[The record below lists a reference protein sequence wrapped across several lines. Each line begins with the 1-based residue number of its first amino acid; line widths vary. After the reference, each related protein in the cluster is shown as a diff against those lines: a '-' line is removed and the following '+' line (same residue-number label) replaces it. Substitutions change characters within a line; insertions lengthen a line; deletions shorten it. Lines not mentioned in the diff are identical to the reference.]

1 MTYLPIYQDIK
12 HTFVSSD
19 SLVHYTI
26 TDANDNLLYEGSAY
40 RKPGQEKA
48 FIYVNR
54 IVASNINIRDI
65 AGPSFSWVKGYA
77 TFTAVV
83 KEATPEATT
92 SEATPTEATP
102 TEATP
107 SQRIVVTPPEP
118 AYRKTYN
125 FVYNWDY
132 ESGAYTSTENM
143 NINYPVTAEVSPND
157 TIPIS
162 YWVGDMAPQI
172 YAKYHFPDGTESTVD
187 LFPVGATIFTN
198 DINTINI
205 QASINRTS
213 LVSSDSVDITVVGEI
228 INTYRTTSCNR
239 YTLYYYNK
247 RGGVDVMPLNGGL
260 TKSED
265 FDRTIF
271 NVEYENSSNS
281 NIAKKVINNNITTK
295 YTATT
300 RFMTDEQAARFAK
313 HFLSSPAVM
322 MHDNVDNETYSV
334 ILDENSAEY
343 KTFKS
348 NGRQFNQYTFSFS
361 LTQTKKVL

>member
-1 MTYLPIYQDIK
+1 MTYLPIYQDLK
-12 HTFVSSD
+12 HTFASSD

-26 TDANDNLLYEGSAY
+26 TDANDNLIYEGSAY

-48 FIYVNR
+48 FIYINR

-65 AGPSFSWVKGYA
+65 AGPSLRWVNGYA
-77 TFTAVV
+77 TFTAIV
-83 KEATPEATT
+83 KEATP
-92 SEATPTEATP
+92 EATPTEATP

-107 SQRIVVTPPEP
+107 SQRIVVTPPTV
-118 AYRKTYN
+118 YRKTYN

-132 ESGAYTSTENM
+132 ESGAYTSTEN
-143 NINYPVTAEVSPND
+143 INFPVVTEISPND

-162 YWVGDMAPQI
+162 YWVGDTVPHI
-172 YAKYHFPDGTESTVD
+172 SAKYHFPDGTESTTNLDYTGV
-187 LFPVGATIFTN
+187 ITN

-205 QASINRTS
+205 QASINRTA
-213 LVSSDSVDITVVGEI
+213 LISSDSVDIMIGDEI

-247 RGGVDVMPLNGGL
+247 RGGVDVIPLNGGL

-265 FDRTIF
+265 FDRTVF
-271 NVEYENSSNS
+271 NIEYENSSNS

-300 RFMTDEQAARFAK
+300 KFMTDEQAARFAK

-334 ILDENSAEY
+334 ILDENSADY

-348 NGRQFNQYTFSFS
+348 NGRQFNQYTFTFS
-361 LTQTKKVL
+361 LTHTKKVL

>member
-1 MTYLPIYQDIK
+1 MTYLPIYQDLK
-12 HTFVSSD
+12 HTFASSD

-48 FIYVNR
+48 FIYINR
-54 IVASNINIRDI
+54 IVASNINIKDI
-65 AGPSFSWVKGYA
+65 AGPSLSWVNGYA

-83 KEATPEATT
+83 KEVALNNTVYRTT
-92 SEATPTEATP
+92 
-102 TEATP
+102 
-107 SQRIVVTPPEP
+107 
-118 AYRKTYN
+118 YR

-132 ESGAYTSTENM
+132 ESGAYTSSE
-143 NINYPVTAEVSPND
+143 NINFPVTSVVSPND

-162 YWVGDMAPQI
+162 YWVGDTAPQI
-172 YAKYHFPDGTESTVD
+172 SAKYHFPDGTNSTVNLD
-187 LFPVGATIFTN
+187 NTGVITN

-205 QASINRTS
+205 QASTYKAALI
-213 LVSSDSVDITVVGEI
+213 SSDSVDIIVGDEI
-228 INTYRTTSCNR
+228 INTYRTNSCNR

-247 RGGVDVMPLNGGL
+247 RGGVDIVPLNGGL

-265 FDRTIF
+265 FDRIVF

-313 HFLSSPAVM
+313 HFLSSPAVL
-322 MHDNVDNETYSV
+322 MHDNVDDETYSV
-334 ILDENSAEY
+334 ILDEKSAEY

-348 NGRQFNQYTFSFS
+348 NGNHFVQYTFNFS
-361 LTQTKKVL
+361 LTHTKKVL

>member
-1 MTYLPIYQDIK
+1 MTYLPIYQDKK
-12 HTFVSSD
+12 HTFASSD

-48 FIYVNR
+48 FIYINR
-54 IVASNINIRDI
+54 IVSSNINIKDI
-65 AGPSFSWVKGYA
+65 SDPSLSWVNGYA

-83 KEATPEATT
+83 KEVALNNTVYRTT
-92 SEATPTEATP
+92 
-102 TEATP
+102 
-107 SQRIVVTPPEP
+107 
-118 AYRKTYN
+118 YR

-132 ESGAYTSTENM
+132 ESGAYTETV
-143 NINYPVTAEVSPND
+143 NINFPVITEISPND
-157 TIPIS
+157 LIPIS
-162 YWVGDMAPQI
+162 YWVGDTAPHI
-172 YAKYHFPDGTESTVD
+172 SAKYHFPDGTESTTNLDYTGV
-187 LFPVGATIFTN
+187 ITN

-205 QASINRTS
+205 QSSINRTA
-213 LVSSDSVDITVVGEI
+213 LVSSDSVDIMVGDEI
-228 INTYRTTSCNR
+228 INTYHTTSCNR

-260 TKSED
+260 VKSED
-265 FDRTIF
+265 FDRTVF
-271 NVEYENSSNS
+271 NVEYENSSKS

-322 MHDNVDNETYSV
+322 LHDNVDDETYSV
-334 ILDENSAEY
+334 ILDENSADY

-348 NGRQFNQYTFSFS
+348 NGRQFNQYTFTFS
-361 LTQTKKVL
+361 LTHTKKVL

>member
-1 MTYLPIYQDIK
+1 MTYLPIYQDKK
-12 HTFVSSD
+12 HTFASSD

-48 FIYVNR
+48 FIYINR
-54 IVASNINIRDI
+54 IVSSNINIRDI
-65 AGPSFSWVKGYA
+65 AGPSLSWVNGYA

-83 KEATPEATT
+83 KEVALNNTVYRTT
-92 SEATPTEATP
+92 
-102 TEATP
+102 
-107 SQRIVVTPPEP
+107 
-118 AYRKTYN
+118 YR

-132 ESGAYTSTENM
+132 ESGAYTSTV
-143 NINYPVTAEVSPND
+143 NINFPVTAEVSPND

-162 YWVGDMAPQI
+162 YWVGDTAPHI
-172 YAKYHFPDGTESTVD
+172 SAKYHFPDGTESTTNLDYTGV
-187 LFPVGATIFTN
+187 ITN

-205 QASINRTS
+205 QSSINRTA
-213 LVSSDSVDITVVGEI
+213 LVSSDSVDIMVGDEI
-228 INTYRTTSCNR
+228 INTYHTTSCNR

-260 TKSED
+260 TKAED
-265 FDRTIF
+265 FDRTVF
-271 NVEYENSSNS
+271 NVEYENSSKS

-322 MHDNVDNETYSV
+322 MHDNVNDETYSV

-348 NGRQFNQYTFSFS
+348 NGRQFNQYTFTFS
-361 LTQTKKVL
+361 LTHTKKVI

>member
-1 MTYLPIYQDIK
+1 MTYLPIYQDKK
-12 HTFVSSD
+12 HTFASSD

-48 FIYVNR
+48 FIYINR
-54 IVASNINIRDI
+54 IVSSNINIKDI
-65 AGPSFSWVKGYA
+65 SDPSLSWVNGYA

-83 KEATPEATT
+83 KEVALNNTVYRTT
-92 SEATPTEATP
+92 
-102 TEATP
+102 
-107 SQRIVVTPPEP
+107 
-118 AYRKTYN
+118 YR

-132 ESGAYTSTENM
+132 ESGAYTATV
-143 NINYPVTAEVSPND
+143 NINFPVVTEISPND
-157 TIPIS
+157 SIPIS
-162 YWVGDMAPQI
+162 YWVDDTVPQI
-172 YAKYHFPDGTESTVD
+172 SAKYHFPDGTNSTVNLD
-187 LFPVGATIFTN
+187 QTGVITN

-205 QASINRTS
+205 QSSINRTA
-213 LVSSDSVDITVVGEI
+213 LVSSDSVDIMVGDEI

-260 TKSED
+260 TKAED
-265 FDRTIF
+265 FDRTVF
-271 NVEYENSSNS
+271 NIEYENSSKS

-322 MHDNVDNETYSV
+322 LHDNVDDETYSV

-348 NGRQFNQYTFSFS
+348 NGRQFNQYTFTFS
-361 LTQTKKVL
+361 LTHTKKVL

>member
-12 HTFVSSD
+12 HTFASSD

-48 FIYVNR
+48 FIYINR
-54 IVASNINIRDI
+54 IVSSNINIKDI
-65 AGPSFSWVKGYA
+65 AGPSLSWVNGYA

-83 KEATPEATT
+83 KEVALNNTVYRTT
-92 SEATPTEATP
+92 
-102 TEATP
+102 
-107 SQRIVVTPPEP
+107 
-118 AYRKTYN
+118 YR

-132 ESGAYTSTENM
+132 ESGAYTTTEN
-143 NINYPVTAEVSPND
+143 INFPVVTEISPND
-157 TIPIS
+157 MIPIS
-162 YWVGDMAPQI
+162 YWVGDTIPQI
-172 YAKYHFPDGTESTVD
+172 SAKYHFPDGTESTVNLD
-187 LFPVGATIFTN
+187 QTGAITN

-205 QASINRTS
+205 QASINRTA
-213 LVSSDSVDITVVGEI
+213 LVSSDSVDIIVGDAI

-260 TKSED
+260 TKSDD
-265 FDRTIF
+265 FDRTVF
-271 NVEYENSSNS
+271 NVEYENSSKS
-281 NIAKKVINNNITTK
+281 EIAKKVINNNITTK

-334 ILDENSAEY
+334 ILDEGSADY

-348 NGRQFNQYTFSFS
+348 NGRQFNQYTFNFS
-361 LTQTKKVL
+361 LTHTKKVL

>member
-1 MTYLPIYQDIK
+1 MTYLPIYQDLK
-12 HTFVSSD
+12 HTFISSD

-26 TDANDNLLYEGSAY
+26 TDVNDNLLYEGSAY

-48 FIYVNR
+48 FIYINR
-54 IVASNINIRDI
+54 IVASNINIKDI
-65 AGPSFSWVKGYA
+65 AGPLLRWVNGHA
-77 TFTAVV
+77 TFTAIV
-83 KEATPEATT
+83 KEARPGVA
-92 SEATPTEATP
+92 
-102 TEATP
+102 P
-107 SQRIVVTPPEP
+107 SQRIVNPGPS
-118 AYRKTYN
+118 YSKTYN

-132 ESGAYTSTENM
+132 ESGAYTTTT

-162 YWVGDMAPQI
+162 YWVGDTVPQI
-172 YAKYHFPDGTESTVD
+172 SAKYHFPDGTESTTNLDYTGV
-187 LFPVGATIFTN
+187 ITN

-205 QASINRTS
+205 QASINRTA
-213 LVSSDSVDITVVGEI
+213 LVSSDSVDIMVGDEI
-228 INTYRTTSCNR
+228 INTYHTNSCNR

-260 TKSED
+260 TKSDD
-265 FDRTIF
+265 FDRTVF

-300 RFMTDEQAARFAK
+300 RFMTDEQAVRFAK

-322 MHDNVDNETYSV
+322 MYDNVDDETYSV
-334 ILDENSAEY
+334 ILDENSADY

-348 NGRQFNQYTFSFS
+348 NGRQFNQYTFNFS
-361 LTQTKKVL
+361 LTHTKKVL

>member
-1 MTYLPIYQDIK
+1 MTYLPIYQDKK
-12 HTFVSSD
+12 HTFASSD

-40 RKPGQEKA
+40 RKPGYEKA

-54 IVASNINIRDI
+54 IVSSNINIKDI
-65 AGPSFSWVKGYA
+65 SDPSLSWVNGYA

-83 KEATPEATT
+83 KEVALNNTVYRTT
-92 SEATPTEATP
+92 
-102 TEATP
+102 
-107 SQRIVVTPPEP
+107 
-118 AYRKTYN
+118 YR

-132 ESGAYTSTENM
+132 ESGAYTATV
-143 NINYPVTAEVSPND
+143 NINFPVVTEISPND
-157 TIPIS
+157 MIPIS
-162 YWVGDMAPQI
+162 YWVDDTVPHI
-172 YAKYHFPDGTESTVD
+172 SAKYHFPDGTESTTNLDYTGV
-187 LFPVGATIFTN
+187 ITN

-205 QASINRTS
+205 QSSINRTA
-213 LVSSDSVDITVVGEI
+213 LVSSDSVDIMVGDEI

-265 FDRTIF
+265 FDRTVF
-271 NVEYENSSNS
+271 NVEYENSSKS

-313 HFLSSPAVM
+313 HFLSSPAVL
-322 MHDNVDNETYSV
+322 MHDNVDDETYSV

-348 NGRQFNQYTFSFS
+348 NGRQFNQYTFTFS
-361 LTQTKKVL
+361 LTHTKKVL

>member
-1 MTYLPIYQDIK
+1 MTYLPIYQDKK
-12 HTFVSSD
+12 HTFASSD

-48 FIYVNR
+48 FIYINR
-54 IVASNINIRDI
+54 IVSSNINIKDI
-65 AGPSFSWVKGYA
+65 SDPSLSWVNGYA

-83 KEATPEATT
+83 KEVALNNTVYRTT
-92 SEATPTEATP
+92 
-102 TEATP
+102 
-107 SQRIVVTPPEP
+107 
-118 AYRKTYN
+118 YR

-132 ESGAYTSTENM
+132 ESGAYTATV
-143 NINYPVTAEVSPND
+143 NINFPVTTEVSPND
-157 TIPIS
+157 SIPIS
-162 YWVGDMAPQI
+162 YWVDDTVPQI
-172 YAKYHFPDGTESTVD
+172 SAKYHFPDGTNSTVNLD
-187 LFPVGATIFTN
+187 QTGVITN

-205 QASINRTS
+205 QSSINRTA
-213 LVSSDSVDITVVGEI
+213 LVSSDSVDIMVGDEI
-228 INTYRTTSCNR
+228 INTYHTTSCNR

-260 TKSED
+260 TKAED
-265 FDRTIF
+265 FDRTVF
-271 NVEYENSSNS
+271 NIEYENSSKS

-300 RFMTDEQAARFAK
+300 RFMTDDQAARFAK

-322 MHDNVDNETYSV
+322 LHDNVDDETYSV

-361 LTQTKKVL
+361 LTHTKKVL

>member
-1 MTYLPIYQDIK
+1 MTYLPIYQDLK
-12 HTFVSSD
+12 HTFASSD

-48 FIYVNR
+48 FIYINR
-54 IVASNINIRDI
+54 IVSSNINIKDI
-65 AGPSFSWVKGYA
+65 AGPSLSWVNGYA

-83 KEATPEATT
+83 KEVALNNTVYRTT
-92 SEATPTEATP
+92 
-102 TEATP
+102 
-107 SQRIVVTPPEP
+107 
-118 AYRKTYN
+118 YR

-132 ESGAYTSTENM
+132 ESGAYTSSE

-157 TIPIS
+157 MIPIS
-162 YWVGDMAPQI
+162 YWVGDTVPQI
-172 YAKYHFPDGTESTVD
+172 SAKYHFPDGTESTVNLD
-187 LFPVGATIFTN
+187 QTGAITN

-205 QASINRTS
+205 QSSINRTA
-213 LVSSDSVDITVVGEI
+213 LVSSDSVDIMVGDVI
-228 INTYRTTSCNR
+228 INTYHTNSCNR

-260 TKSED
+260 TKSDD
-265 FDRTIF
+265 FDRTVF

-334 ILDENSAEY
+334 ILDENSADY

-348 NGRQFNQYTFSFS
+348 NGRQFNQYTFNFS
-361 LTQTKKVL
+361 LTHTKKVL

>member
-12 HTFVSSD
+12 HTFVSSG

-26 TDANDNLLYEGSAY
+26 TDVNDNLLYEGSAY

-48 FIYVNR
+48 FIYINR

-65 AGPSFSWVKGYA
+65 AGSSLSWVNGYA

-83 KEATPEATT
+83 KEVGSDNT
-92 SEATPTEATP
+92 
-102 TEATP
+102 
-107 SQRIVVTPPEP
+107 V
-118 AYRKTYN
+118 YRNEYR

-132 ESGAYTSTENM
+132 ESGAYTSTV
-143 NINYPVTAEVSPND
+143 NINFPVVTEISPND

-162 YWVGDMAPQI
+162 YWVGDTIPHI
-172 YAKYHFPDGTESTVD
+172 SAKYHFPDGTESTVNLD
-187 LFPVGATIFTN
+187 QTGAITN

-205 QASINRTS
+205 QASINRTA
-213 LVSSDSVDITVVGEI
+213 LVSSDSVDIMVGDAI
-228 INTYRTTSCNR
+228 INTYHTTSCNR

-265 FDRTIF
+265 FDKTVF

-334 ILDENSAEY
+334 ILDEGSADY

-348 NGRQFNQYTFSFS
+348 NGRQFNQYTFNFS
-361 LTQTKKVL
+361 LTHTKKVL

>member
-12 HTFVSSD
+12 HTFASSD

-54 IVASNINIRDI
+54 IVSSNINIKDI
-65 AGPSFSWVKGYA
+65 SDPSLSWVNGYA

-83 KEATPEATT
+83 KEVALNNTVYRTT
-92 SEATPTEATP
+92 
-102 TEATP
+102 
-107 SQRIVVTPPEP
+107 
-118 AYRKTYN
+118 YR

-132 ESGAYTSTENM
+132 ESGAYTSTV
-143 NINYPVTAEVSPND
+143 NINFPVVTEISPND
-157 TIPIS
+157 SIPIS
-162 YWVGDMAPQI
+162 YWVDDTVPQI
-172 YAKYHFPDGTESTVD
+172 SAKYHFPDGTNSTVNLD
-187 LFPVGATIFTN
+187 QTGVITN

-205 QASINRTS
+205 QSSINRTA
-213 LVSSDSVDITVVGEI
+213 LVSSDSVDIMVGDEI
-228 INTYRTTSCNR
+228 INTYHTTSCNR

-271 NVEYENSSNS
+271 NIEYENSSNS

-322 MHDNVDNETYSV
+322 LHDNVDDETYSV

-361 LTQTKKVL
+361 LTHTKKVL

>member
-1 MTYLPIYQDIK
+1 MTYLPIYQDLK
-12 HTFVSSD
+12 HTFASSD

-40 RKPGQEKA
+40 RKPVQEKA
-48 FIYVNR
+48 FIYINR
-54 IVASNINIRDI
+54 IVSSNINIKDI
-65 AGPSFSWVKGYA
+65 AGPSLSWVNGYA

-83 KEATPEATT
+83 KEVALNNT
-92 SEATPTEATP
+92 
-102 TEATP
+102 
-107 SQRIVVTPPEP
+107 V
-118 AYRKTYN
+118 YRTTYN

-132 ESGAYTSTENM
+132 ESGAYTSSE

-157 TIPIS
+157 MIPIS
-162 YWVGDMAPQI
+162 YWVGDTVPQI
-172 YAKYHFPDGTESTVD
+172 SAKYHFPDGTESTVNLD
-187 LFPVGATIFTN
+187 QTGVITN

-205 QASINRTS
+205 QSSINRTA
-213 LVSSDSVDITVVGEI
+213 LVSSDSVDIMVGDVI
-228 INTYRTTSCNR
+228 INTYHTNSCNR

-260 TKSED
+260 TKSDD
-265 FDRTIF
+265 FDRTVF
-271 NVEYENSSNS
+271 NVEYENSSKS

-334 ILDENSAEY
+334 ILDENSADY

-348 NGRQFNQYTFSFS
+348 NGRQFNQYTFTFS
-361 LTQTKKVL
+361 LTHTKKVL

>member
-1 MTYLPIYQDIK
+1 MTYLPIYQDKK
-12 HTFVSSD
+12 HTFASSD

-48 FIYVNR
+48 FIYINR
-54 IVASNINIRDI
+54 IVSSNINIKDI
-65 AGPSFSWVKGYA
+65 TGPSLSWVNGYA

-83 KEATPEATT
+83 KEVALNNTVYRTT
-92 SEATPTEATP
+92 
-102 TEATP
+102 
-107 SQRIVVTPPEP
+107 
-118 AYRKTYN
+118 YR

-132 ESGAYTSTENM
+132 ESGAYTATEN
-143 NINYPVTAEVSPND
+143 INFPVTSVVSPND
-157 TIPIS
+157 SIPIS
-162 YWVGDMAPQI
+162 YWVGDTAPQI
-172 YAKYHFPDGTESTVD
+172 SAKYNFPDGTNSTVNLD
-187 LFPVGATIFTN
+187 NTGAITN

-205 QASINRTS
+205 QASTYKAALI
-213 LVSSDSVDITVVGEI
+213 SSDSVDIIVGDEI

-247 RGGVDVMPLNGGL
+247 RGGVDIVPLNGGL

-271 NVEYENSSNS
+271 NIEYENSSNS

-322 MHDNVDNETYSV
+322 LHDNVDDETYSV
-334 ILDENSAEY
+334 ILDEKSAEY
-343 KTFKS
+343 KTFKN
-348 NGRQFNQYTFSFS
+348 NGNHFVQYTFNFY

>member
-12 HTFVSSD
+12 HTLASSD
-19 SLVHYTI
+19 SIVHYTI

-40 RKPGQEKA
+40 RKPGQAKA
-48 FIYVNR
+48 LIYINR
-54 IVASNINIRDI
+54 IVSSNINIKDI
-65 AGPSFSWVKGYA
+65 SDPTLSWVNGYA

-83 KEATPEATT
+83 KEVALNNTVYRTT
-92 SEATPTEATP
+92 
-102 TEATP
+102 
-107 SQRIVVTPPEP
+107 
-118 AYRKTYN
+118 YR

-132 ESGAYTSTENM
+132 ESGAYTSTV
-143 NINYPVTAEVSPND
+143 NINYPVTTEVSPND
-157 TIPIS
+157 LIPIS
-162 YWVGDMAPQI
+162 YWVGDTIPHI
-172 YAKYHFPDGTESTVD
+172 SAKYHFPDGTNSTVELD
-187 LFPVGATIFTN
+187 HIGVTTN
-198 DINTINI
+198 DINTINV
-205 QASINRTS
+205 QSSINRTA
-213 LVSSDSVDITVVGEI
+213 LISSDSVDITVGDEI
-228 INTYRTTSCNR
+228 INTYHTNSCNR

-265 FDRTIF
+265 FDRTVF
-271 NVEYENSSNS
+271 NVEYENSSKS

-322 MHDNVDNETYSV
+322 LHDNVDNETYSV
-334 ILDENSAEY
+334 ILDENSADY

-348 NGRQFNQYTFSFS
+348 NGRQFNQYTFAFS
-361 LTQTKKVL
+361 LTQNKRGF

>member
-1 MTYLPIYQDIK
+1 MTYLPIYQDLK
-12 HTFVSSD
+12 HTFASSD

-26 TDANDNLLYEGSAY
+26 TDVNDNLLYEGSAY

-48 FIYVNR
+48 FIYINR
-54 IVASNINIRDI
+54 IVSSNINIKDI
-65 AGPSFSWVKGYA
+65 AGPSLSWVNGYA

-83 KEATPEATT
+83 KEVALNNT
-92 SEATPTEATP
+92 
-102 TEATP
+102 
-107 SQRIVVTPPEP
+107 V
-118 AYRKTYN
+118 YRTTYN

-132 ESGAYTSTENM
+132 ESGAYTSSE

-157 TIPIS
+157 MIPIS
-162 YWVGDMAPQI
+162 YWVGDTVPQI
-172 YAKYHFPDGTESTVD
+172 SAKYHFPDGTESTVNLD
-187 LFPVGATIFTN
+187 QTGVITN

-205 QASINRTS
+205 QSSINRTA
-213 LVSSDSVDITVVGEI
+213 LVSSDSVDIMVGDVI
-228 INTYRTTSCNR
+228 INTYHTNSCNR

-260 TKSED
+260 TKSDD
-265 FDRTIF
+265 FDRTVF
-271 NVEYENSSNS
+271 NVEYENSSKS

-334 ILDENSAEY
+334 ILDENSADY

-348 NGRQFNQYTFSFS
+348 NGRQFNQYTFTFS
-361 LTQTKKVL
+361 LTHTKKVL

>member
-1 MTYLPIYQDIK
+1 MTYLPIYQDKK
-12 HTFVSSD
+12 HTFASSD

-48 FIYVNR
+48 FIYINR
-54 IVASNINIRDI
+54 IVSSNINIKDI
-65 AGPSFSWVKGYA
+65 SDPSLSWVNGYA

-83 KEATPEATT
+83 KEVALNNTVYRTT
-92 SEATPTEATP
+92 
-102 TEATP
+102 
-107 SQRIVVTPPEP
+107 
-118 AYRKTYN
+118 YR

-132 ESGAYTSTENM
+132 ESGAYTATEN
-143 NINYPVTAEVSPND
+143 INFPVTTVVSPND
-157 TIPIS
+157 SIPIS
-162 YWVGDMAPQI
+162 YWVGDTAPHI
-172 YAKYHFPDGTESTVD
+172 SAKYHFPDGTESTTNLDYTGV
-187 LFPVGATIFTN
+187 ITN

-205 QASINRTS
+205 QSSINRTA
-213 LVSSDSVDITVVGEI
+213 LVSSDSVDIMIGDEI
-228 INTYRTTSCNR
+228 INTYHTTSCNR

-247 RGGVDVMPLNGGL
+247 RGGVDIMPLNGGL
-260 TKSED
+260 TKAED
-265 FDRTIF
+265 FDRTVF
-271 NVEYENSSNS
+271 NVEYENASKSS
-281 NIAKKVINNNITTK
+281 IAKKVSNNNITTK

-322 MHDNVDNETYSV
+322 LHDNVDDETYSV

-348 NGRQFNQYTFSFS
+348 NGRQFNQYTFTFS
-361 LTQTKKVL
+361 LTHTKKVL

>member
-1 MTYLPIYQDIK
+1 MTYLPIYQDKK
-12 HTFVSSD
+12 HTFASSD
-19 SLVHYTI
+19 GLVHYTI

-48 FIYVNR
+48 FIYINR
-54 IVASNINIRDI
+54 IVSSNINIKDI
-65 AGPSFSWVKGYA
+65 AGPSLSWVNGYA

-83 KEATPEATT
+83 KEVALNNTVYRTT
-92 SEATPTEATP
+92 
-102 TEATP
+102 
-107 SQRIVVTPPEP
+107 
-118 AYRKTYN
+118 YR

-132 ESGAYTSTENM
+132 ESGAYTATE

-157 TIPIS
+157 PIPIS
-162 YWVGDMAPQI
+162 YWVGDTVPHI
-172 YAKYHFPDGTESTVD
+172 SAKYHFPDGTESTTNLDYTGV
-187 LFPVGATIFTN
+187 ITN
-198 DINTINI
+198 DINTINV
-205 QASINRTS
+205 QASINRTA
-213 LVSSDSVDITVVGEI
+213 LVSSDSVDIMVDDVI
-228 INTYRTTSCNR
+228 INTYHTTSCNR

-260 TKSED
+260 TKAED
-265 FDRTIF
+265 FDRTVF
-271 NVEYENSSNS
+271 NVEYENSANS

-300 RFMTDEQAARFAK
+300 RFMSDEQAARFAK
-313 HFLSSPAVM
+313 HFLSSPAIM

-348 NGRQFNQYTFSFS
+348 NGRQFNQYTFNFS
-361 LTQTKKVL
+361 LTHTKKVI

>member
-1 MTYLPIYQDIK
+1 MTYLPIYQDLK
-12 HTFVSSD
+12 HTFASSD

-26 TDANDNLLYEGSAY
+26 TDVNDNLLYEGSAY

-48 FIYVNR
+48 FIYINR
-54 IVASNINIRDI
+54 IVSSNINIRDI
-65 AGPSFSWVKGYA
+65 AGPSLSWVNGYA

-83 KEATPEATT
+83 KEVAINNTVYRTT
-92 SEATPTEATP
+92 
-102 TEATP
+102 
-107 SQRIVVTPPEP
+107 
-118 AYRKTYN
+118 YR

-132 ESGAYTSTENM
+132 ESGEYTATEN
-143 NINYPVTAEVSPND
+143 INFPVTAEVSPND
-157 TIPIS
+157 SIPIS
-162 YWVGDMAPQI
+162 FWVGDTVPQI
-172 YAKYHFPDGTESTVD
+172 SAKYHFPDGTESTVNLD
-187 LFPVGATIFTN
+187 QTGAITN

-205 QASINRTS
+205 QASTYKAALI
-213 LVSSDSVDITVVGEI
+213 SSDSVDIIVGDEI

-265 FDRTIF
+265 FDRTVF

-313 HFLSSPAVM
+313 HFLSSPAVL
-322 MHDNVDNETYSV
+322 MHDNVDDETYSV
-334 ILDENSAEY
+334 ILDEKSAEY

-348 NGRQFNQYTFSFS
+348 NGNHFVQYTFNFS
-361 LTQTKKVL
+361 LTHTKKVL

>member
-12 HTFVSSD
+12 HTFASSD

-48 FIYVNR
+48 FIYINR
-54 IVASNINIRDI
+54 IVSSNINIKDI
-65 AGPSFSWVKGYA
+65 SGPSLSWVNGYA

-83 KEATPEATT
+83 KEVALNNTVYRTT
-92 SEATPTEATP
+92 
-102 TEATP
+102 
-107 SQRIVVTPPEP
+107 
-118 AYRKTYN
+118 YR

-132 ESGAYTSTENM
+132 ESGAYTLTV
-143 NINYPVTAEVSPND
+143 NINYPVVTEVSPND
-157 TIPIS
+157 MIPIS
-162 YWVGDMAPQI
+162 YWVGDTVPQI
-172 YAKYHFPDGTESTVD
+172 SAKYHFPDGTESTTNLDYTGV
-187 LFPVGATIFTN
+187 ITN

-205 QASINRTS
+205 QSSINRTA
-213 LVSSDSVDITVVGEI
+213 LVSSDSVDIMVGENI
-228 INTYRTTSCNR
+228 INTYHTTSCNR

-260 TKSED
+260 TKAED
-265 FDRTIF
+265 FDKTVF
-271 NVEYENSSNS
+271 NIEYENSSNS
-281 NIAKKVINNNITTK
+281 NIAKKVLNNNITTK

-322 MHDNVDNETYSV
+322 LHDNVDDETYSV
-334 ILDENSAEY
+334 ILDENSVEY

-348 NGRQFNQYTFSFS
+348 NGRQFNQYTFNFS
-361 LTQTKKVL
+361 LTHTKKVI

>member
-12 HTFVSSD
+12 HTFASSD

-54 IVASNINIRDI
+54 IVSSNINIKDI
-65 AGPSFSWVKGYA
+65 SDPSLSWVNGYA

-83 KEATPEATT
+83 KEVALNNTVYRTT
-92 SEATPTEATP
+92 
-102 TEATP
+102 
-107 SQRIVVTPPEP
+107 
-118 AYRKTYN
+118 YR

-132 ESGAYTSTENM
+132 ESGAYTSTV
-143 NINYPVTAEVSPND
+143 NINFPVTTEVSPND
-157 TIPIS
+157 SIPIS
-162 YWVGDMAPQI
+162 YWVGDTVPQI
-172 YAKYHFPDGTESTVD
+172 SAKYHFPDGTNSTVNLD
-187 LFPVGATIFTN
+187 QTGVITN

-205 QASINRTS
+205 QSSINRTA
-213 LVSSDSVDITVVGEI
+213 LVSSDSVDIMVGDEI
-228 INTYRTTSCNR
+228 INTYRTNSCNH

-260 TKSED
+260 TKAED
-265 FDRTIF
+265 FDRTVF
-271 NVEYENSSNS
+271 NIEYENSSKS

-313 HFLSSPAVM
+313 HFLSSPAVL
-322 MHDNVDNETYSV
+322 MHDNVDDETYSV

-348 NGRQFNQYTFSFS
+348 NGRQFNQYTFTFS
-361 LTQTKKVL
+361 LTHTKKVL

>member
-1 MTYLPIYQDIK
+1 MTYLPIYQDKK
-12 HTFVSSD
+12 HTFASSD

-48 FIYVNR
+48 FIYINR
-54 IVASNINIRDI
+54 IVSSNINIKDI
-65 AGPSFSWVKGYA
+65 AGPSLSWVNGYA

-83 KEATPEATT
+83 KEVALNNTVYRTT
-92 SEATPTEATP
+92 
-102 TEATP
+102 
-107 SQRIVVTPPEP
+107 
-118 AYRKTYN
+118 YR

-132 ESGAYTSTENM
+132 ESGAYTATE

-162 YWVGDMAPQI
+162 YWVGDTAPHI
-172 YAKYHFPDGTESTVD
+172 SAKYHFPDGTESTTNLDYTGV
-187 LFPVGATIFTN
+187 ITN

-205 QASINRTS
+205 QSSINRTA
-213 LVSSDSVDITVVGEI
+213 LVSSDSVDIMVGDEI
-228 INTYRTTSCNR
+228 INTYHTTSCNR

-260 TKSED
+260 TKAED
-265 FDRTIF
+265 FDRTVF
-271 NVEYENSSNS
+271 NVEYENSSKS

-322 MHDNVDNETYSV
+322 MHDNVNDETYSV
-334 ILDENSAEY
+334 ILDENIAEY

-348 NGRQFNQYTFSFS
+348 NGRQFNQYTFTFS
-361 LTQTKKVL
+361 LTHTKKVI

>member
-1 MTYLPIYQDIK
+1 MTYLPIYQDLK
-12 HTFVSSD
+12 HTFASSD

-48 FIYVNR
+48 FIYINR
-54 IVASNINIRDI
+54 IVSSNINIKDI
-65 AGPSFSWVKGYA
+65 TGPSLSWVNGYA

-83 KEATPEATT
+83 KEVALNNTIYRTT
-92 SEATPTEATP
+92 
-102 TEATP
+102 
-107 SQRIVVTPPEP
+107 
-118 AYRKTYN
+118 YR

-132 ESGAYTSTENM
+132 ESGAYTATE
-143 NINYPVTAEVSPND
+143 NINYPVTSVVSSND
-157 TIPIS
+157 SIPIS
-162 YWVGDMAPQI
+162 YWVDDTVPQI
-172 YAKYHFPDGTESTVD
+172 SARYNFPDGTNSTVNLD
-187 LFPVGATIFTN
+187 NIGVITN
-198 DINTINI
+198 DINTIDI
-205 QASINRTS
+205 QASKYKAALI
-213 LVSSDSVDITVVGEI
+213 SSDSVDIIVDSNI

-247 RGGVDVMPLNGGL
+247 RGGVDIVPLNGGL

-265 FDRTIF
+265 FDKTIF
-271 NVEYENSSNS
+271 NVEYENSSKS

-322 MHDNVDNETYSV
+322 LHDNVDDETYSV
-334 ILDENSAEY
+334 ILDEKSAEY

-348 NGRQFNQYTFSFS
+348 NGNHFVQYTFSFS

>member
-1 MTYLPIYQDIK
+1 MTYLPIYQDKK
-12 HTFVSSD
+12 HTFASSD

-48 FIYVNR
+48 FIYINR
-54 IVASNINIRDI
+54 IVSSNINIKDI
-65 AGPSFSWVKGYA
+65 SDPSLSWVNGYA

-83 KEATPEATT
+83 KEVALNNTIYRTT
-92 SEATPTEATP
+92 
-102 TEATP
+102 
-107 SQRIVVTPPEP
+107 
-118 AYRKTYN
+118 YR

-132 ESGAYTSTENM
+132 ESGAYTSTV
-143 NINYPVTAEVSPND
+143 NINYPVTTEVSPND
-157 TIPIS
+157 SIPIS
-162 YWVGDMAPQI
+162 YWVGDTAPHI
-172 YAKYHFPDGTESTVD
+172 SAKYHFPDGTESTTNLDYTGV
-187 LFPVGATIFTN
+187 ITN

-205 QASINRTS
+205 QSSINRTA
-213 LVSSDSVDITVVGEI
+213 LVSSDSVDIMVGDEI

-265 FDRTIF
+265 FDRTVF

-322 MHDNVDNETYSV
+322 LHDNVDDETYSV

-361 LTQTKKVL
+361 LTHTKKVL

>member
-1 MTYLPIYQDIK
+1 MTYLPIYQDKK
-12 HTFVSSD
+12 HTFASSD

-48 FIYVNR
+48 FIYINR
-54 IVASNINIRDI
+54 IVSSNINIKDI
-65 AGPSFSWVKGYA
+65 SDPTLSWVNGYA

-83 KEATPEATT
+83 KEVALNNTVYRTT
-92 SEATPTEATP
+92 
-102 TEATP
+102 
-107 SQRIVVTPPEP
+107 
-118 AYRKTYN
+118 YR

-132 ESGAYTSTENM
+132 ESGAYTATV
-143 NINYPVTAEVSPND
+143 NINFPVVTEISPND
-157 TIPIS
+157 LIPIS
-162 YWVGDMAPQI
+162 YWVGDTAPQI
-172 YAKYHFPDGTESTVD
+172 SAKYHFPDGTESTTNLDYTGV
-187 LFPVGATIFTN
+187 ITN

-205 QASINRTS
+205 QASINRTA
-213 LVSSDSVDITVVGEI
+213 LVSSDSVDIIAGENI
-228 INTYRTTSCNR
+228 INTYHTTSCNR

-260 TKSED
+260 TKAED

-271 NVEYENSSNS
+271 NIEYENSSKS

-322 MHDNVDNETYSV
+322 LHDNVDDETYSV

-348 NGRQFNQYTFSFS
+348 NGRQFNQYTFTFS
-361 LTQTKKVL
+361 LTHTKKVI

>member
-1 MTYLPIYQDIK
+1 MTYLPIYQDKK
-12 HTFVSSD
+12 HTFASSD

-48 FIYVNR
+48 FIYINR
-54 IVASNINIRDI
+54 IVSSNINIKDI
-65 AGPSFSWVKGYA
+65 SDPSLSWVNGYA

-83 KEATPEATT
+83 KEVALNNTVYRTT
-92 SEATPTEATP
+92 
-102 TEATP
+102 
-107 SQRIVVTPPEP
+107 
-118 AYRKTYN
+118 YR

-132 ESGAYTSTENM
+132 ESGAYTSTV
-143 NINYPVTAEVSPND
+143 NINYPVVTEVSPND
-157 TIPIS
+157 LIPIS
-162 YWVGDMAPQI
+162 YWVDDTAPQI
-172 YAKYHFPDGTESTVD
+172 SAKYHFPDGTNSTVNLD
-187 LFPVGATIFTN
+187 QTGVITN

-205 QASINRTS
+205 QASINRTA
-213 LVSSDSVDITVVGEI
+213 LVSSDSVDIMVGDEI
-228 INTYRTTSCNR
+228 INTYHTTSCNR

-265 FDRTIF
+265 FDRTVF
-271 NVEYENSSNS
+271 NIEYENSLNS

-322 MHDNVDNETYSV
+322 LHDNVDDETYSV

-361 LTQTKKVL
+361 LTHTKKVL

>member
-48 FIYVNR
+48 FIYINR
-54 IVASNINIRDI
+54 IVSSNINIKDI
-65 AGPSFSWVKGYA
+65 TGPSLSWVNGYA

-83 KEATPEATT
+83 KEVALNNTVYRTT
-92 SEATPTEATP
+92 
-102 TEATP
+102 
-107 SQRIVVTPPEP
+107 
-118 AYRKTYN
+118 YR

-132 ESGAYTSTENM
+132 ESGAYTATV
-143 NINYPVTAEVSPND
+143 NINFPVTTEVSPND
-157 TIPIS
+157 SIPIS
-162 YWVGDMAPQI
+162 YWVGDTAPQI
-172 YAKYHFPDGTESTVD
+172 SAKYHFPDGTNSTVNLD
-187 LFPVGATIFTN
+187 QTGVITN

-205 QASINRTS
+205 QSSINRTA
-213 LVSSDSVDITVVGEI
+213 LVSSDSVDIMVGDEI
-228 INTYRTTSCNR
+228 INTYHTTSCNR

-247 RGGVDVMPLNGGL
+247 RGGVDIVPLNGGL

-265 FDRTIF
+265 FDRTVF
-271 NVEYENSSNS
+271 NVEYENSSKS

-313 HFLSSPAVM
+313 HFLSSPAVL
-322 MHDNVDNETYSV
+322 MHDNVDDETYSV

-361 LTQTKKVL
+361 LTHTKKVL

>member
-1 MTYLPIYQDIK
+1 MTYLPIYQDKK
-12 HTFVSSD
+12 HTFASSD

-48 FIYVNR
+48 FIYINR
-54 IVASNINIRDI
+54 IVSSNINIKDI
-65 AGPSFSWVKGYA
+65 AGPSLSWVNGYA

-83 KEATPEATT
+83 KEVALNNTVYRTT
-92 SEATPTEATP
+92 
-102 TEATP
+102 
-107 SQRIVVTPPEP
+107 
-118 AYRKTYN
+118 YR

-132 ESGAYTSTENM
+132 ESGVYTATEN
-143 NINYPVTAEVSPND
+143 INFPVVTEVSPND
-157 TIPIS
+157 MIPIS
-162 YWVGDMAPQI
+162 YWVGDTVPQI
-172 YAKYHFPDGTESTVD
+172 SAKYHFPVGTESTVNLD
-187 LFPVGATIFTN
+187 QTGAITN

-205 QASINRTS
+205 QASINRTA
-213 LVSSDSVDITVVGEI
+213 LVSSDSVDIMVGDEI
-228 INTYRTTSCNR
+228 INTYRTNSCNR

-260 TKSED
+260 TKSDD
-265 FDRTIF
+265 FDRTVF
-271 NVEYENSSNS
+271 NVEYENSSNN

-334 ILDENSAEY
+334 ILDENSADY

-348 NGRQFNQYTFSFS
+348 NGRQFNQYTFNFS
-361 LTQTKKVL
+361 LTHTKKVL

>member
-1 MTYLPIYQDIK
+1 MTYLPIYQDKK
-12 HTFVSSD
+12 HTFASSD

-48 FIYVNR
+48 FIYINR
-54 IVASNINIRDI
+54 IVSSNINIKDI
-65 AGPSFSWVKGYA
+65 SDPSLSWVNGYA

-83 KEATPEATT
+83 KEVALNNTVYRTT
-92 SEATPTEATP
+92 
-102 TEATP
+102 
-107 SQRIVVTPPEP
+107 
-118 AYRKTYN
+118 YR

-132 ESGAYTSTENM
+132 ESGAYTATV
-143 NINYPVTAEVSPND
+143 NINFPVVTEISPND
-157 TIPIS
+157 SIPIS
-162 YWVGDMAPQI
+162 YWVDDTVPQI
-172 YAKYHFPDGTESTVD
+172 SAKYHFPDGTNSTVNLD
-187 LFPVGATIFTN
+187 QTGVITN

-205 QASINRTS
+205 QSSINRTA
-213 LVSSDSVDITVVGEI
+213 LVSSDSVDIMVGDEI
-228 INTYRTTSCNR
+228 INTYHTTSCNR

-260 TKSED
+260 TKAED
-265 FDRTIF
+265 FDRTVF
-271 NVEYENSSNS
+271 NIEYENSSKS

-322 MHDNVDNETYSV
+322 MHDNVDDETYSV

-361 LTQTKKVL
+361 LTQTKKVG

>member
-1 MTYLPIYQDIK
+1 MTYLPIYQDKK
-12 HTFVSSD
+12 HTFASSD

-26 TDANDNLLYEGSAY
+26 MDVNDNLLYEGSAY

-48 FIYVNR
+48 FIYINR
-54 IVASNINIRDI
+54 IVSSNINIKDI
-65 AGPSFSWVKGYA
+65 ADPSLSWVNGYA

-83 KEATPEATT
+83 KEVALNNTVYRTT
-92 SEATPTEATP
+92 
-102 TEATP
+102 
-107 SQRIVVTPPEP
+107 
-118 AYRKTYN
+118 YR

-132 ESGAYTSTENM
+132 ESGAYTTSV
-143 NINYPVTAEVSPND
+143 NINFPVVTEISPND
-157 TIPIS
+157 MIPIS
-162 YWVGDMAPQI
+162 YWVGDTIPQI
-172 YAKYHFPDGTESTVD
+172 SAKYHFPDGTESTVNLD
-187 LFPVGATIFTN
+187 QTGAITN

-205 QASINRTS
+205 QSSINRTA
-213 LVSSDSVDITVVGEI
+213 LVSSDSVDIMIGDEI
-228 INTYRTTSCNR
+228 INTYHTNSCNR

-260 TKSED
+260 TKSDD
-265 FDRTIF
+265 FDRTVF

-281 NIAKKVINNNITTK
+281 NIAKKVINNNITTN

-334 ILDENSAEY
+334 ILDENSADY

-348 NGRQFNQYTFSFS
+348 NGRQFNQYTFNFS
-361 LTQTKKVL
+361 LTHTKKVI

>member
-1 MTYLPIYQDIK
+1 MTYLPIYQDKK
-12 HTFVSSD
+12 HTFASSD

-48 FIYVNR
+48 FIYINR
-54 IVASNINIRDI
+54 IVSSNINIKDI
-65 AGPSFSWVKGYA
+65 SDPSLSWVNGYA

-83 KEATPEATT
+83 KEVALNNTVYRTT
-92 SEATPTEATP
+92 C
-102 TEATP
+102 
-107 SQRIVVTPPEP
+107 R
-118 AYRKTYN
+118 

-132 ESGAYTSTENM
+132 ESGAYTSTVNV
-143 NINYPVTAEVSPND
+143 NYPVVTEVSPND
-157 TIPIS
+157 SIPIS
-162 YWVGDMAPQI
+162 YWVGDTAPQI
-172 YAKYHFPDGTESTVD
+172 SAKYHFPDGTNSTVNLD
-187 LFPVGATIFTN
+187 QTGVITN

-205 QASINRTS
+205 QASINRTA
-213 LVSSDSVDITVVGEI
+213 LVSSDSVDIMVGDEI
-228 INTYRTTSCNR
+228 INTYHTTSCNR

-260 TKSED
+260 TKAED
-265 FDRTIF
+265 FDRTVF
-271 NVEYENSSNS
+271 NIEYENSSKS

-322 MHDNVDNETYSV
+322 LHDNVDDETYSV
-334 ILDENSAEY
+334 ILDENSADY

-361 LTQTKKVL
+361 LTHTKKVL

>member
-1 MTYLPIYQDIK
+1 MTYLPIYQDLK
-12 HTFVSSD
+12 HTFASSD

-26 TDANDNLLYEGSAY
+26 TDASDNLLYEGSAY

-48 FIYVNR
+48 FIYINR
-54 IVASNINIRDI
+54 IVSSNINIKDI
-65 AGPSFSWVKGYA
+65 TGPSLSWVNGYA

-83 KEATPEATT
+83 KEVALNNTIYRTT
-92 SEATPTEATP
+92 
-102 TEATP
+102 
-107 SQRIVVTPPEP
+107 
-118 AYRKTYN
+118 YR

-132 ESGAYTSTENM
+132 ESGAYTATEN
-143 NINYPVTAEVSPND
+143 INFPVTSIVSPND
-157 TIPIS
+157 SIPIS
-162 YWVGDMAPQI
+162 FWVGDTIPQI
-172 YAKYHFPDGTESTVD
+172 SAKYHFPDGTNSTVNLD
-187 LFPVGATIFTN
+187 QTGVIAN

-205 QASINRTS
+205 QASKYKAALI
-213 LVSSDSVDITVVGEI
+213 SSDSVDILVGDEI

-247 RGGVDVMPLNGGL
+247 RGGVDIVPLNGGL

-265 FDRTIF
+265 FNRTIF
-271 NVEYENSSNS
+271 NVEYENSLNS

-300 RFMTDEQAARFAK
+300 RFMTDELAARFAK
-313 HFLSSPAVM
+313 HFLSSPAVL
-322 MHDNVDNETYSV
+322 MHDNVDDETYSV
-334 ILDENSAEY
+334 ILDEKSAEY

-348 NGRQFNQYTFSFS
+348 NGNHFVQYTFSFS

>member
-12 HTFVSSD
+12 HTFASSD

-48 FIYVNR
+48 FIYINR
-54 IVASNINIRDI
+54 IVSSNINIKDI
-65 AGPSFSWVKGYA
+65 TSPSLSWVNGYA
-77 TFTAVV
+77 TFTAIV
-83 KEATPEATT
+83 KEVALNNTVYRTT
-92 SEATPTEATP
+92 
-102 TEATP
+102 
-107 SQRIVVTPPEP
+107 
-118 AYRKTYN
+118 YR

-132 ESGAYTSTENM
+132 ESGAYTATEN
-143 NINYPVTAEVSPND
+143 INFPVTTEVSPND

-162 YWVGDMAPQI
+162 YWVGDTAPHI
-172 YAKYHFPDGTESTVD
+172 SAKYHFPDGTESTTNLDYTGV
-187 LFPVGATIFTN
+187 ITN

-205 QASINRTS
+205 QSSINRTA
-213 LVSSDSVDITVVGEI
+213 LVSSDSVDIMVGDEI
-228 INTYRTTSCNR
+228 INTYHTNSCNR

-260 TKSED
+260 TKAED
-265 FDRTIF
+265 FDRTVF

-313 HFLSSPAVM
+313 HFLSSPAIM

-334 ILDENSAEY
+334 ILDENSADY

-361 LTQTKKVL
+361 LTQTKKVI

>member
-1 MTYLPIYQDIK
+1 MTYLPIYQDKK
-12 HTFVSSD
+12 HTFASSG

-48 FIYVNR
+48 FIYINR
-54 IVASNINIRDI
+54 IVSSNINIKDI
-65 AGPSFSWVKGYA
+65 AGPSLSWVNGYA

-83 KEATPEATT
+83 KEVALNNTVYRTT
-92 SEATPTEATP
+92 
-102 TEATP
+102 
-107 SQRIVVTPPEP
+107 
-118 AYRKTYN
+118 YR

-132 ESGAYTSTENM
+132 ESGAYTATEN
-143 NINYPVTAEVSPND
+143 INFPVTAEVSPND
-157 TIPIS
+157 PIPIS
-162 YWVGDMAPQI
+162 YWIGDAAPHI
-172 YAKYHFPDGTESTVD
+172 SAKYHFPDGTESTTNLDYTGV
-187 LFPVGATIFTN
+187 ITN
-198 DINTINI
+198 DINTINV
-205 QASINRTS
+205 QASINRTA
-213 LVSSDSVDITVVGEI
+213 LVSSDSVDIMVGDVI
-228 INTYRTTSCNR
+228 INTYHTTSCNR

-260 TKSED
+260 TKSDD
-265 FDRTIF
+265 FDRTVF

-313 HFLSSPAVM
+313 HFLSSPAIM

-348 NGRQFNQYTFSFS
+348 NGRQFNQYTFTFS
-361 LTQTKKVL
+361 LTHTKKVL

>member
-1 MTYLPIYQDIK
+1 MTYLPIYQDKK
-12 HTFVSSD
+12 HTFASSD

-48 FIYVNR
+48 FIYINR
-54 IVASNINIRDI
+54 IVSSNINIKDI
-65 AGPSFSWVKGYA
+65 SDPSLSWVNGYA

-83 KEATPEATT
+83 KEVALNNTIYRTT
-92 SEATPTEATP
+92 
-102 TEATP
+102 
-107 SQRIVVTPPEP
+107 
-118 AYRKTYN
+118 YR

-132 ESGAYTSTENM
+132 ESGAYTASE
-143 NINYPVTAEVSPND
+143 NINYPVTSVVSPND
-157 TIPIS
+157 SIPIS
-162 YWVGDMAPQI
+162 YWVDDTVPQI
-172 YAKYHFPDGTESTVD
+172 SAKYHFPDGTNSTVNLD
-187 LFPVGATIFTN
+187 QTGVITN

-205 QASINRTS
+205 QSSINRTA
-213 LVSSDSVDITVVGEI
+213 LVSSDSVDIMVGDEI
-228 INTYRTTSCNR
+228 INTYHTTSCNR

-247 RGGVDVMPLNGGL
+247 RGGVDIVPLNGGL

-265 FDRTIF
+265 FDRTVF
-271 NVEYENSSNS
+271 NVEYENSSKS

-322 MHDNVDNETYSV
+322 LHDNVDDETYSV

-361 LTQTKKVL
+361 LTHTKKVL

>member
-1 MTYLPIYQDIK
+1 MTYLPIYQDLK
-12 HTFVSSD
+12 HTFASSD

-48 FIYVNR
+48 FIYINR
-54 IVASNINIRDI
+54 IVSSNINIKDI
-65 AGPSFSWVKGYA
+65 AGPSLSWVNGYA

-83 KEATPEATT
+83 KEVALNNTVYRTT
-92 SEATPTEATP
+92 
-102 TEATP
+102 
-107 SQRIVVTPPEP
+107 
-118 AYRKTYN
+118 YR

-132 ESGAYTSTENM
+132 ESGAYTSTV
-143 NINYPVTAEVSPND
+143 NINYPVTVEVSPND
-157 TIPIS
+157 MIPIS
-162 YWVGDMAPQI
+162 YWVGDTVPQI
-172 YAKYHFPDGTESTVD
+172 SAKYHFPDGTESTVNLD
-187 LFPVGATIFTN
+187 QTGVITN

-205 QASINRTS
+205 QASTYKAALI
-213 LVSSDSVDITVVGEI
+213 SSDSVDIIVDSNI
-228 INTYRTTSCNR
+228 INTYHTTSCNR

-265 FDRTIF
+265 FNRTVF
-271 NVEYENSSNS
+271 NVEYENSSKS

-334 ILDENSAEY
+334 ILDENSADY

-348 NGRQFNQYTFSFS
+348 NGRQFNQYTFTFS
-361 LTQTKKVL
+361 LTHTKKVL

>member
-1 MTYLPIYQDIK
+1 MTYLPIYQDLK
-12 HTFVSSD
+12 HTFASSD

-48 FIYVNR
+48 FIYINR
-54 IVASNINIRDI
+54 IVSSNINIKDI
-65 AGPSFSWVKGYA
+65 AGPSLSWVNGYT

-83 KEATPEATT
+83 KEVAINNTVYRTT
-92 SEATPTEATP
+92 
-102 TEATP
+102 
-107 SQRIVVTPPEP
+107 
-118 AYRKTYN
+118 YR

-132 ESGAYTSTENM
+132 ESGAYTTTT

-157 TIPIS
+157 LIPVS
-162 YWVGDMAPQI
+162 YWVGDTVPQI
-172 YAKYHFPDGTESTVD
+172 SAKYHFPDGTESTVNLD
-187 LFPVGATIFTN
+187 QTGAITN

-205 QASINRTS
+205 QSSINRTA
-213 LVSSDSVDITVVGEI
+213 LVSSDSVDIMVGDAI
-228 INTYRTTSCNR
+228 INTYHTNSCNR

-260 TKSED
+260 TKSDD
-265 FDRTIF
+265 FDRTVF

-281 NIAKKVINNNITTK
+281 EIAKKVINDNITTK

-348 NGRQFNQYTFSFS
+348 NGRQFNQYTFNFS
-361 LTQTKKVL
+361 LTHTKKVL

>member
-1 MTYLPIYQDIK
+1 MTYLPIYQDLK

-26 TDANDNLLYEGSAY
+26 TDVNDNLLYEGSAY

-48 FIYVNR
+48 FIYINR
-54 IVASNINIRDI
+54 IVSSNINIKDI
-65 AGPSFSWVKGYA
+65 TGPSLSWVNGYA

-83 KEATPEATT
+83 KEVASNST
-92 SEATPTEATP
+92 
-102 TEATP
+102 
-107 SQRIVVTPPEP
+107 V
-118 AYRKTYN
+118 YRNEYR

-132 ESGAYTSTENM
+132 DSGAYTASE
-143 NINYPVTAEVSPND
+143 NINYPVTAVVSPND

-162 YWVGDMAPQI
+162 FWVGDTIPQI
-172 YAKYHFPDGTESTVD
+172 SAKYNFPDGTNSTVNLD
-187 LFPVGATIFTN
+187 QTGAITN

-205 QASINRTS
+205 QASKYKAA
-213 LVSSDSVDITVVGEI
+213 LVSSDSVDIIVGENI

-247 RGGVDVMPLNGGL
+247 RGGVDIVPLNGGL
-260 TKSED
+260 TKAED
-265 FDRTIF
+265 FDRTVF

-322 MHDNVDNETYSV
+322 LHDNVDDETYSV
-334 ILDENSAEY
+334 ILDEKGAEY

-348 NGRQFNQYTFSFS
+348 NGNHFVQYTFSFS

>member
-12 HTFVSSD
+12 HTFTSSD

-40 RKPGQEKA
+40 RKPGQKKA

-54 IVASNINIRDI
+54 IVSSNIKIKDI
-65 AGPSFSWVKGYA
+65 TDPSLNWVNGYA
-77 TFTAVV
+77 TFTAIV
-83 KEATPEATT
+83 KEARPGVA
-92 SEATPTEATP
+92 P

-107 SQRIVVTPPEP
+107 SERIVAGPVNPV
-118 AYRKTYN
+118 YRTTYR

-132 ESGAYTSTENM
+132 ESGAYTSTEN
-143 NINYPVTAEVSPND
+143 INYPVTTEVSPND
-157 TIPIS
+157 MIPVS
-162 YWVGDMAPQI
+162 YWVGDTVPHI
-172 YAKYHFPDGTESTVD
+172 SAKYHFPDGTESTTNLDYTGV
-187 LFPVGATIFTN
+187 ITN

-205 QASINRTS
+205 QSSINRTA
-213 LVSSDSVDITVVGEI
+213 LVSSDSVDIMVDSNI
-228 INTYRTTSCNR
+228 INTYHTTSCNR

-271 NVEYENSSNS
+271 NVEYENSLNS

-322 MHDNVDNETYSV
+322 MYDNVDNKTYSV

-361 LTQTKKVL
+361 LTHTKKVL